1 MSQFPQ
7 ERAVKKKGGA
17 EICHC
22 LPSKPF
28 FLAGGKVACLQ
39 SQSETE
45 MPFCTNR
52 ATKNMNRTLHYE
64 QNPLCFQKM
73 QASIFIFFCV
83 SICQFIYNLLFSTD
97 LCFHCTIK
105 INCLVTSPPTVTF
118 VIIIL
123 FLNLQTSSLSPCLPL
138 HLSDFTL
145 PPFSKTLEDN
155 HLLPLPIRVQWQI
168 SELLDLFFN
177 FFF

>member
-1 MSQFPQ
+1 MGKSHACSHSQKQRCHSAQTGPQKIWTARSIMSRIHYVF
-7 ERAVKKKGGA
+7 KK
-17 EICHC
+17 CRTV
-22 LPSKPF
+22 
-28 FLAGGKVACLQ
+28 FL
-39 SQSETE
+39 
-45 MPFCTNR
+45 F
-52 ATKNMNRTLHYE
+52 
-64 QNPLCFQKM
+64 
-73 QASIFIFFCV
+73 FFCV

-155 HLLPLPIRVQWQI
+155 HLLPLPIRIQWQI
-168 SELLDLFFN
+168 SELLDLFIYL
-177 FFF
+177 FFWMIIRPN